1 MSIDV
6 AAIMDGS
13 GGLVI
18 PVFVPQGPGTI
29 ETLENIAKGIEKTG
43 QETEKAATRSGTASK
58 AWNAQLKDLAEWYTY
73 VAGAATDFARR
84 VSEAAE
90 HVLDGA
96 SQADRLQRAQAG
108 LGVSFEAA
116 ARQAG
121 GYVSEL
127 EVMNVT
133 QGLAQRD
140 LRLTQQEVNALARVA
155 SDYARGS
162 GRDFRGTV
170 EQLAEAVAKGGEELA
185 RFGGQLA
192 PLAQGSHT
200 AEERLHALVQ
210 RAQDISP
217 AAQTAGERVAA
228 FRGEVAAADRT
239 FSQAFVE
246 GLTRFEQIAST
257 TQRASDAT
265 DSWRD
270 HIHELGTTAAFVA
283 SWITSSF
290 NLAFE
295 TVRFGVRTLGGEIAM
310 LAAMAAHPTQAGAIR
325 AAHESEAG
333 ARRADLDA
341 AYRTHAAI
349 TLDAF
354 GDRTSAE
361 AAPGQADMV
370 FTAEEVAGAA
380 RDAAARNRRSGGG
393 GSGSNDHRTA
403 LERLM
408 DGAIEGVSRDRMR
421 RSQGVSL
428 AVELRDVLGTGGELT
443 IPGEDAALARARAL
457 TTTATASDERR
468 RAASTRRPTGGG
480 APGDLVDEREAARA
494 QERFRRRLDDEL
506 DAQRAF
512 TDRWEEQHMRRV
524 SVTREASSMIDAL
537 YASLGTA
544 LSNHF
549 DALVA
554 GRENVKQAAEGIA
567 SDVLTAGAKEAYG
580 KAGFYAAEA
589 LGRAVMWDWP
599 GAAMSAAASVAYGLA
614 GAGMGALGA
623 KIAPQAQPST
633 SAAHAGGA
641 PAGRQERLGPEVNA
655 RSLGSDTPT
664 TINHYYAPIFGG
676 RNGTDAEVGRRM
688 NRYTGAESRRQVR
701 DRT

>member
-6 AAIMDGS
+6 GGIMDGS

-18 PVFVPQGPGTI
+18 PVFVPQGAGAI
-29 ETLENIAKGIEKTG
+29 ETLEGIAKAVEKTG
-43 QETEKAATRSGTASK
+43 QETEKAGARSETASK
-58 AWNAQLKDLAEWYTY
+58 SWNANLKDLAEWYTY
-73 VAGAATDFARR
+73 VAGAATDFGRR
-84 VSEAAE
+84 VTEAAE
-90 HVLDGA
+90 HVLDSA
-96 SQADRLQRAQAG
+96 AQADRLQHAQEG
-108 LGVSFEAA
+108 LGVSFESA

-121 GYVSEL
+121 GYVNEL

-140 LRLTQQEVNALARVA
+140 LRLTQTEVNALARVA

-162 GRDFRGTV
+162 GRDFRGVV
-170 EQLAEAVAKGGEELA
+170 EQLSEAVAKGGEELG

-200 AEERLHALVQ
+200 AEERLRALVQ
-210 RAQDISP
+210 RANDITP
-217 AAQTAGERVAA
+217 AAQTASERVAA
-228 FRGEVAAADRT
+228 FRGELAAADRT

-246 GLTRFEQIAST
+246 GLAHFEQVAST
-257 TQRASDAT
+257 AERASEAT

-270 HIHELGTTAAFVA
+270 HIRELGTTAAFVA

-295 TVRFGVRTLGGEIAM
+295 GIRFGVRTLGGEIAM

-325 AAHESEAG
+325 SAHEAEAG

-349 TLDAF
+349 TQDAF
-354 GDRTSAE
+354 GDRTSA
-361 AAPGQADMV
+361 APGAPQADMV
-370 FTAEEVAGAA
+370 FTAEEVSGAA
-380 RDAAARNRRSGGG
+380 RDAAARDRRTGGG
-393 GSGSNDHRTA
+393 GAGSSDHRTA
-403 LERLM
+403 LQRLM
-408 DGAIEGVSRDRMR
+408 DGAIAGASRDATR
-421 RSQGVSL
+421 RSHGSL
-428 AVELRDVLGTGGELT
+428 AYELHGVFGSGEANIT
-443 IPGEDAALARARAL
+443 IPGEEEALARLRML
-457 TTTATASDERR
+457 TSTATAVDERR

-480 APGDLVDEREAARA
+480 APGDLVDQRDAQRA
-494 QERFRRRLDDEL
+494 QERSRRILEDQL
-506 DAQRAF
+506 DAQRSF

-544 LSNHF
+544 LSGHF

-589 LGRAVMWDWP
+589 IGRAVMWDWP

-614 GAGMGALGA
+614 GAGMSALGA
-623 KIAPQAQPST
+623 QIAPPPSPST
-633 SAAHAGGA
+633 SAAHGGA
-641 PAGRQERLGPEVNA
+641 ASVGRQEHLGPPINA
-655 RSLGSDTPT
+655 RGLGSDTPT
-664 TINHYYAPIFGG
+664 VVNHYYAPIFGG
-676 RNGTDAEVGRRM
+676 RAGTDAEVGRRM

-701 DRT
+701 DRS